1 MPKDPKKILIIDDD
15 PVLIRMLEKVLK
27 MDGYDVIS
35 ALSGKAG
42 LERAKKE
49 EPFTILL
56 DVLMPDINGK
66 ELARQLRSEPKTCDI
81 PIVFLTITLDVAKD
95 KGHETIEVDDI
106 KYPAMAK
113 PMHTRKLL
121 SLLRKEVNKRLHK
134 NDDPLKKL
142 S

>member
-1 MPKDPKKILIIDDD
+1 MNKDPKTILIIDDD

-27 MDGYDVIS
+27 MDGYHVIS
-35 ALSGKAG
+35 ALSGKSG
-42 LERAKKE
+42 FERAKKE
-49 EPFTILL
+49 EPFVILL

-66 ELARQLRSEPKTCDI
+66 DLARQLRNDAKTRDI
-81 PIVFLTITLDVAKD
+81 PVVFLTITLDVKKD
-95 KGHETIEVDDI
+95 KGHETIAIDGV

-134 NDDPLKKL
+134 NDGYLKNL
-142 S
+142 P